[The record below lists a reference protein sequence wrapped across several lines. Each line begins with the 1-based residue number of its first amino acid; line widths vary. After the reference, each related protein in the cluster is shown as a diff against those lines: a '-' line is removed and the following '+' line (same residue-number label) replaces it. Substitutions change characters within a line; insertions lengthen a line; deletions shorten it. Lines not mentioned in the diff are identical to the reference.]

1 LSFESASGKEFDVN
15 SSDDSSNYGMTPAE
29 LEEAE
34 NIYREEMSAM
44 GFQRTSGSATFINHI
59 LMEMIDKVVQ
69 SLDPLS

>member
-1 LSFESASGKEFDVN
+1 MSFESASGKEFDVN

>member
-1 LSFESASGKEFDVN
+1 
-15 SSDDSSNYGMTPAE
+15 MTPAE

-34 NIYREEMSAM
+34 NIYHEEMSAM